1 MHDVQVYAFDHLRSR
16 HEDETR
22 VLEQALASTD
32 QAMRAH
38 LLEFREAVEFRRM
51 PNVEKL
57 AMALRYAVMRF
68 PSTEDDDASSLTSP
82 HNLRTIAVML
92 AEWVS
97 METQSMDLVL
107 SAVRSATASSV
118 SDAAA
123 ANCARQLAGFAHG
136 VVDARD
142 YADLMMAAGDL
153 IDVAK
158 SAGVSLLMDLLLKR
172 VESEA

>member
-1 MHDVQVYAFDHLRSR
+1 MHDVEVYAFDHLRSR

-68 PSTEDDDASSLTSP
+68 PNTEDDVSSLTSP
-82 HNLRTIAVML
+82 RNLRMIAVML
-92 AEWVS
+92 AEWLS

-172 VESEA
+172 IEPKV